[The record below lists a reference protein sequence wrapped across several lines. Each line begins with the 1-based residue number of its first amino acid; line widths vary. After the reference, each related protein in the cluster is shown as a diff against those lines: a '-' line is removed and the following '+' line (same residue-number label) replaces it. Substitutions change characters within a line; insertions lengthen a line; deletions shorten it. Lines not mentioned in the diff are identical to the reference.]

1 MLTKKI
7 YLLTLLCF
15 VLITAVS
22 CTSDDDSSS
31 EQNLI
36 TINNTVQ
43 TGSWRITKFIDSGTD
58 ETSHFTGYIFT
69 FQTAGVLTANNG
81 TNQYTGSWLITNS
94 NSDDDDTNDVDF
106 NIFFNLTNDFEDLN
120 DDWDVLAYTATKIEL
135 IDVSGGNGGTDY
147 LTFEKN

>member
-7 YLLTLLCF
+7 YLLTLLFF

-43 TGSWRITKFIDSGTD
+43 TGSWRITKFIDSGRVTII
-58 ETSHFTGYIFT
+58 Y
-69 FQTAGVLTANNG
+69 NG
-81 TNQYTGSWLITNS
+81 IVY
-94 NSDDDDTNDVDF
+94 
-106 NIFFNLTNDFEDLN
+106 
-120 DDWDVLAYTATKIEL
+120 
-135 IDVSGGNGGTDY
+135 
-147 LTFEKN
+147 EK